1 MNIYVGKLPSSAT
14 QEQLK
19 TLFET
24 YGEVASTRVIKDR
37 FTGEARGFGFVEMPS
52 SDEANAAIEA
62 LNGSDFEG
70 QTLIVNEARERTDRP
85 AGGSSSSYGRREGG
99 GRPFGGSSG
108 GPRKPRFGGNGGG
121 GGGGSRY

>member
-19 TLFET
+19 TLFEA

-37 FTGEARGFGFVEMPS
+37 FTGEARGFGFVEMPN

-85 AGGSSSSYGRREGG
+85 AAGGSSYGRREGG
-99 GRPFGGSSG
+99 GRPFQ

-121 GGGGSRY
+121 GSRY